1 MEDITLWPR
10 VLLATL
16 ATWRVTHLLTREDGP
31 ADLLVVVRK
40 RLGASV
46 LGQLMDC
53 FQCAS
58 LWVAAPAALFV
69 THRPITWLVT
79 WLAVSG
85 AVCLLERI
93 GSDPLIIQQ
102 RPEYLEGAHDHG
114 MLRSEASGT
123 VEDHHDD
130 DSAYDARN

>member
-1 MEDITLWPR
+1 MDEIGFWPR

-16 ATWRVTHLLTREDGP
+16 ATWRVTHLFTREDGP
-31 ADLLVVVRK
+31 VDLLVRVRK

-46 LGQLMDC
+46 LGRLMDC

-69 THRPITWLVT
+69 THRPMTWLVT
-79 WLAVSG
+79 WLALSG

-93 GSDPLIIQQ
+93 GSEPLIIQQ
-102 RPEYLEGAHDHG
+102 RPEYVEGADDHG

-123 VEDHHDD
+123 VEDHHDV
-130 DSAYDARN
+130 DSAYVTRN